1 MPPRFA
7 GSLSRCSRRR
17 RRQTWSVPGF
27 DFRHLEYNRLIN
39 YYRSLFGPDAETAE
53 LIGVDLGAFGWM
65 L

>member
-1 MPPRFA
+1 
-7 GSLSRCSRRR
+7 
-17 RRQTWSVPGF
+17 VPGF